1 MIFDK
6 FFERLYYDIL
16 LDEELLMKKK
26 DLCIVNFYK
35 GNLFINEENDIGVK
49 LVINDNILMLF

>member
-1 MIFDK
+1 
-6 FFERLYYDIL
+6 
-16 LDEELLMKKK
+16 MKKK